1 MLWKEVEKAVK
12 PAFKEMKNT
21 KGETPYVLF
30 TMNHENLRKEGE
42 KWMMNTAKSSMVVA
56 TLIGTIVFSDQAAD
70 KSNRSP
76 KLFLAYSIS
85 SAIALFGSSTS
96 LIMFLSILTWH
107 YSHED
112 FLVWLPIRLMVGVT
126 SSQLPP

>member
-30 TMNHENLRKEGE
+30 AMSQENLRKEGE
-42 KWMMNTAKSSMVVA
+42 KWMMNTAKTSMVVA
-56 TLIGTIVFSDQAAD
+56 TLIGTIVFSDQVVD

-76 KLFLAYSIS
+76 KLFLAYSTMWDLQ
-85 SAIALFGSSTS
+85 LF
-96 LIMFLSILTWH
+96 L
-107 YSHED
+107 
-112 FLVWLPIRLMVGVT
+112 
-126 SSQLPP
+126 